1 MSGCVKV
8 LPKKPLIFV
17 ISFFDECYFLIPA
30 VFCYSS
36 LLPYLPMLMDPLVS
50 ALNGSQS
57 LVSQGLRT
65 LELCVDN
72 LQPDFLYDHI
82 QPVKSDLM
90 QALWKTLRN
99 PMETMAHVA
108 FRVLGKFGGGGRK
121 MLQEPQ
127 QLAYKVNENVGA
139 CLILHF
145 NECAK
150 PINLPVSVIVE
161 KAVSVLKTQI
171 PSVPVVSQQSSY
183 SVDNIPF
190 YREQAWMIAKH
201 FLIAALSTE
210 DNASLLKKLLKDEG
224 YKEKEVT
231 KIGGSVCLF
240 ASQDF
245 LEERSFCFVHFT
257 KIKNL
262 TIVEH

>member
-1 MSGCVKV
+1 
-8 LPKKPLIFV
+8 
-17 ISFFDECYFLIPA
+17 
-30 VFCYSS
+30 
-36 LLPYLPMLMDPLVS
+36 MLMDPLVS

-127 QLAYKVNENVGA
+127 QLTYRATENIGA
-139 CLILHF
+139 CLMLHF
-145 NECAK
+145 MDCNK
-150 PINLPVSVIVE
+150 PINLPISVIIE
-161 KAVSVLKTQI
+161 KAVSVLKTQ
-171 PSVPVVSQQSSY
+171 VPTLPLSSQQNSY
-183 SVDNIPF
+183 SVENMPF
-190 YREQAWMIAKH
+190 YREQAWTIAKH
-201 FLIAALSTE
+201 FLVGALSLE
-210 DNASLLKKLLKDEG
+210 DNEVFFKKLVRDQS
-224 YKEKEVT
+224 YKENEVT
-231 KIGGSVCLF
+231 KNGEQGFPPLSFLMVEMKEF
-240 ASQDF
+240 A
-245 LEERSFCFVHFT
+245 EYE
-257 KIKNL
+257 KN
-262 TIVEH
+262 ISRR

>member
-1 MSGCVKV
+1 
-8 LPKKPLIFV
+8 
-17 ISFFDECYFLIPA
+17 
-30 VFCYSS
+30 
-36 LLPYLPMLMDPLVS
+36 MDPLVS

-127 QLAYKVNENVGA
+127 QLTYRATENIGA
-139 CLILHF
+139 CLMVHF
-145 NECAK
+145 MDCNK
-150 PINLPVSVIVE
+150 SINLSISVIID
-161 KAVSVLKTQI
+161 KAVNVLKTQ
-171 PSVPVVSQQSSY
+171 VPTLPVSSQQNSY
-183 SVDNIPF
+183 SVENMPF
-190 YREQAWMIAKH
+190 YREQAWIIAKH
-201 FLIAALSTE
+201 FLIGALSAE
-210 DNASLLKKLLKDEG
+210 DNEIFFKKFLKERISEQKENVKTGKLILLKGVKSNKVKYYTLNCH
-224 YKEKEVT
+224 
-231 KIGGSVCLF
+231 KISG
-240 ASQDF
+240 A
-245 LEERSFCFVHFT
+245 
-257 KIKNL
+257 
-262 TIVEH
+262 

>member
-1 MSGCVKV
+1 MLNYVT
-8 LPKKPLIFV
+8 
-17 ISFFDECYFLIPA
+17 FFHF
-30 VFCYSS
+30 SS

-50 ALNGSQS
+50 ALNGSQC

-127 QLAYKVNENVGA
+127 QLAYKVNENIGA

-145 NECAK
+145 AECHK

-161 KAVSVLKTQI
+161 KAVSFLIKTQI
-171 PSVPVVSQQSSY
+171 PSVPSASQQSSSY
-183 SVDNIPF
+183 SVDNTPF
-190 YREQAWMIAKH
+190 YREQAWLIAKH
-201 FLIAALSTE
+201 FLVAALSIE
-210 DNASLLKKLLKDEG
+210 DNSSFFKKILKDEG
-224 YKEKEVT
+224 YREREVA
-231 KIGGSVCLF
+231 KNGMLHV
-240 ASQDF
+240 F
-245 LEERSFCFVHFT
+245 L
-257 KIKNL
+257 I
-262 TIVEH
+262 IM

>member
-1 MSGCVKV
+1 
-8 LPKKPLIFV
+8 
-17 ISFFDECYFLIPA
+17 
-30 VFCYSS
+30 
-36 LLPYLPMLMDPLVS
+36 MLMDPLVS

-127 QLAYKVNENVGA
+127 QLTYRATENIGA
-139 CLILHF
+139 CLMIHF
-145 NECAK
+145 MDCSK
-150 PINLPVSVIVE
+150 PINLSISVIID
-161 KAVSVLKTQI
+161 KAVSVLKTQ
-171 PSVPVVSQQSSY
+171 VPTLPINSQQNSY
-183 SVDNIPF
+183 SVENMPF
-190 YREQAWMIAKH
+190 YREQAWIIAKH
-201 FLIAALSTE
+201 FLVGTLSSE
-210 DNASLLKKLLKDEG
+210 DNAVFFKKLLKE
-224 YKEKEVT
+224 KNCEEKENIKT
-231 KIGGSVCLF
+231 GKNILF
-240 ASQDF
+240 
-245 LEERSFCFVHFT
+245 L
-257 KIKNL
+257 N
-262 TIVEH
+262 

>member
-1 MSGCVKV
+1 MVVRVKV
-8 LPKKPLIFV
+8 IYNV
-17 ISFFDECYFLIPA
+17 FF
-30 VFCYSS
+30 SS

-121 MLQEPQ
+121 MLQQPQ
-127 QLAYKVNENVGA
+127 QLAYKVNENIGP
-139 CLILHF
+139 CLVVHF
-145 NECAK
+145 LDLNE
-150 PINLPVSVIVE
+150 PINLPVAVIID

-171 PSVPVVSQQSSY
+171 PTLPASQQNNY

-190 YREQAWMIAKH
+190 YREQAWLIAKH
-201 FLIAALSTE
+201 FIVAAMSVE
-210 DNASLLKKLLKDEG
+210 DTTNLFELLLKDDG
-224 YKEKEVT
+224 FRKKTIT
-231 KIGGSVCLF
+231 KSGIAL
-240 ASQDF
+240 A
-245 LEERSFCFVHFT
+245 
-257 KIKNL
+257 
-262 TIVEH
+262 